1 MNLTIDDFFI
11 LVAAAAIFIAYPI
24 CLRIEL
30 NYFKKHRKELTQLL
44 YGHDPFESE
53 TKLYWSDHMI
63 MSVGIFFGLHMAWR
77 HNNNMRISKDGLLV
91 FAPNIME
98 NHNYLTLTK
107 NHPRLKSFWWAF
119 VLIGLIGFGSAGI
132 AYFLKA

>member
-1 MNLTIDDFFI
+1 MNLAIDDFFVVVGMATM
-11 LVAAAAIFIAYPI
+11 LIAYPI
-24 CLRIEL
+24 FLRIEL

-53 TKLYWSDHMI
+53 TKLYWTDHMI

-77 HNNNMRISKDGLLV
+77 HNKNMRVSKEGLLV

-98 NHNYLTLTK
+98 NDNYLTLTK
-107 NHPRLKSFWWAF
+107 NYPKLRSFWWAF
-119 VLIGLIGFGSAGI
+119 VLIGLMGFGSIGI
-132 AYFLKA
+132 AYLLET